1 MRVTLDGTVISQ
13 RLLQSSGNK
22 AWDEAAINAIIR
34 TRVMPKDVDGKMPDT
49 IADPGNARQR
59 N

>member
-1 MRVTLDGTVISQ
+1 VRLTLDGTIISQ
-13 RLLQSSGNK
+13 RLIQSSGNK

-34 TRVMPKDVDGKMPDT
+34 TRVMPKDVDGRIPDT
-49 IADPGNARQR
+49 TLILEIKPR